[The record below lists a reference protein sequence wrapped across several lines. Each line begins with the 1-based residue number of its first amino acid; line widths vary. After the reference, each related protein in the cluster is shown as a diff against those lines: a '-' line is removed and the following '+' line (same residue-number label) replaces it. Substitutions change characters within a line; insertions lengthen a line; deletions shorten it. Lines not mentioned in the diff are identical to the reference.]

1 MPLKPFAHQR
11 RSVRLQ
17 EYDYSLPG
25 LYFVTICTHHRR
37 CLFGK
42 IISDAM
48 RLNATGHMVAEQWCA
63 LPRRFE
69 QIALDEFIVMPN
81 HIHGII
87 KIIDTENDP
96 LAIEQI
102 SQNRRGDPCGRPKS
116 RQSAK
121 NRVPLGNI
129 VGAFKSLCV
138 YRLKQRAKQNTPD
151 RMTGRLWQRNYWE
164 HVIRGDEDLM
174 RVREYIQYNPMQWK
188 WDSLNPHK
196 FPDERKGLGD
206 RKGRPY
212 GDI

>member
-1 MPLKPFAHQR
+1 MTSKPFANQR
-11 RSVRLQ
+11 RSIRLR
-17 EYDYSLPG
+17 EYDYSNPG
-25 LYFVTICTHHRR
+25 MYFVTVCTYHRR

-42 IISDAM
+42 IIRDTM
-48 RLNATGHMVAEQWCA
+48 RLSAMGNMVAEQWCA

-69 QIALDEFIVMPN
+69 HIALDEFIVMPN

-87 KIIDTENDP
+87 KIIDTENTP
-96 LAIEQI
+96 LAIEQT
-102 SQNRRGDPCGRPKS
+102 SQTRRGDPCGRPKS

-121 NRVPLGNI
+121 NRVPLGNV

-138 YRLKQRAKQNTPD
+138 YRLKQRAKQNASD
-151 RMTGRLWQRNYWE
+151 CMTGKLWQRNYWE
-164 HVIRGDEDLM
+164 HVIRGNEDLM

-196 FPDERKGLGD
+196 SSGD

-212 GDI
+212 G